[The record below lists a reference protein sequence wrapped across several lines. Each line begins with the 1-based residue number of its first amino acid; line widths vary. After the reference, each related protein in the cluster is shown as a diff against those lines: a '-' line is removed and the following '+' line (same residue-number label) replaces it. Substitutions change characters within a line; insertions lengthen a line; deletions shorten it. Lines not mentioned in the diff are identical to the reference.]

1 MIDFLTFVLNEIT
14 ATPARKQQVRAAFA
28 KQRRWTATIIDENGE
43 EIVNPITFK
52 MMFNCAVWRFIR
64 EECVAGQQKI
74 RREEQ
79 AADDTFEDLIGEE

>member
-28 KQRRWTATIIDENGE
+28 KQRKWTATITDENSE

-52 MMFNCAVWRFIR
+52 MMFNRAVWRFIR
-64 EECVAGQQKI
+64 EECVAGKKKI
-74 RREEQ
+74 LQEQ
-79 AADDTFEDLIGEE
+79 AEADDTFEDLTEE